1 MEARTIASIVT
12 SLACLTVSV
21 ATAHAGQPV
30 TIESGNVTALT
41 NALADYTAYDTK
53 IFLEPGVYDL
63 RGVYANANS
72 HLRFDSPYISGKGAQ
87 KRYLIGLGEK
97 PGDTILLGGGE
108 TEAHRVIEATGNNY
122 GCATIS
128 NMTITG
134 GWTSGDGGGVSGNG
148 VVKIYDCIISNNH
161 ATGTWAAGGGGAFK
175 AYAERCYFADNET
188 TSSGGR
194 GGGLW
199 CNTVHGLM
207 ADFSQAAVDCVFVN
221 NRSGTYGGGVYG
233 CPRVVG
239 CVITNNFGNNSGGGA
254 YSCGVLVDCTIVDNT
269 SANGSGGGAFEST
282 AVTNCIF
289 RGNKVTY
296 ESGGGLYT
304 TMANASVVG
313 CTFEDNASAK
323 GGAGLWAGGTQVSN
337 CVFRNN
343 ASGSGAGGGLYVT
356 GMVSVA
362 KCRFEG
368 NTSKNPGGGLWANG
382 ATVSDSYFRGNV
394 GGSKCYDVATD
405 SRDSHTTLERCIL
418 VGEESR
424 SGLFFENLV
433 FRDSIVSNYFST
445 SDNVFRTCDMYGCL
459 IVGNK
464 ATYSGGGV
472 PVDRGGGVT
481 TNANCV
487 FLRNNSYIN
496 SITDNKTIVNCLY
509 VENTNNSLAYGYIV
523 KNGKCYN
530 TVFLDNSIGGTKDFR
545 SGAYVPMVNCT
556 YSYIVDSQL
565 PDDGSCV
572 GCFKMT
578 RAQMRLL
585 HDPAMPFAVRASSP
599 LRNKGYEEDWILS
612 ILGDK
617 DFYGLPRV
625 SWGRLDI
632 GPTESQGELP
642 GSLMFLR

>member
-108 TEAHRVIEATGNNY
+108 AEAHRVIEATGNNY

-161 ATGTWAAGGGGAFK
+161 ATGTWAAGGGGA
-175 AYAERCYFADNET
+175 
-188 TSSGGR
+188 
-194 GGGLW
+194 
-199 CNTVHGLM
+199 V
-207 ADFSQAAVDCVFVN
+207 
-221 NRSGTYGGGVYG
+221 
-233 CPRVVG
+233 
-239 CVITNNFGNNSGGGA
+239 
-254 YSCGVLVDCTIVDNT
+254 
-269 SANGSGGGAFEST
+269 EST

-556 YSYIVDSQL
+556 YSYIVDPQL